1 MRIRLDPSSPT
12 PLSAQLRSR
21 LVAAIERGRLLPG
34 DRMPP
39 VRTLAADLG
48 LAPNTVAKAYRELE
62 AAGLLV
68 GRGRHGT
75 FVPDRLPTSADA
87 AAELARAARAYARRA
102 GQLGASP
109 EEALRAAR
117 RALSQRPA

>member
-1 MRIRLDPSSPT
+1 
-12 PLSAQLRSR
+12 
-21 LVAAIERGRLLPG
+21 VAR
-34 DRMPP
+34 
-39 VRTLAADLG
+39 
-48 LAPNTVAKAYRELE
+48 AYRELE

-87 AAELARAARAYARRA
+87 AAELAREARAYARRA